1 MAFFCGRLSFRILL
15 LLASGVFFFFMP
27 DILGGN
33 PLALTLP
40 YIGAVCF
47 LVFVALFYR
56 FPRDRSEKK
65 IRNDI
70 VIPPADPEKPV
81 ARDYHKDLEEKEHLL
96 QFMFDVSTD
105 GLWRF
110 DAVTG
115 KVKWSSR
122 IPAICGIGKDL
133 GDTFDVL
140 KMRCSKGT
148 GRISKGSFPR
158 RSPKMN
164 DISRKSASMTPK
176 DARAFL
182 FCAESRRR
190 TKTSARWG
198 RLRM

>member
-1 MAFFCGRLSFRILL
+1 MAFFCGRLTFRILL
-15 LLASGVFFFFMP
+15 LLVSGIFFFFMP

-40 YIGAVCF
+40 YLSAVCF
-47 LVFVALFYR
+47 LVCVALLPVSQGPFR
-56 FPRDRSEKK
+56 KEDKE
-65 IRNDI
+65 III

-133 GDTFDVL
+133 GDTFDVRSR
-140 KMRCSKGT
+140 MRCSKGT
-148 GRISKGSFPR
+148 GRISKGSSSMRFPR
-158 RSPKMN
+158 MSA
-164 DISRKSASMTPK
+164 ISRKSGSMTPK
-176 DARAFL
+176 GARAFF
-182 FCAESRRR
+182 FCAESRC
-190 TKTSARWG
+190 
-198 RLRM
+198 